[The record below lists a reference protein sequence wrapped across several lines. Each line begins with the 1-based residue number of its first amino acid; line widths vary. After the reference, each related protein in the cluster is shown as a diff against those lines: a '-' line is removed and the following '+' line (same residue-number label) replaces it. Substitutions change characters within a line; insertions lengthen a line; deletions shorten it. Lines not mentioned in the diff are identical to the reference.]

1 MDPFVMNALITESCF
16 IAQSVLSFLGSWCAS
31 APYYSF
37 FSCETCYSFFMAAI
51 TFDTLKFTKRLKEAG
66 FPEAQAEALVDA
78 VLGATSEAELVTKKD
93 LQIELAPLK
102 MDLTLIKWM
111 LGLLL
116 GGVVALLLKA
126 FSPF

>member
-1 MDPFVMNALITESCF
+1 
-16 IAQSVLSFLGSWCAS
+16 
-31 APYYSF
+31 
-37 FSCETCYSFFMAAI
+37 MAAI
-51 TFDTLKFTKRLKEAG
+51 TFDTLKFTKRLREAG

-78 VLGATSEAELVTKKD
+78 VLGATSEADLITKKD

-102 MDLTLIKWM
+102 TDLTLIKWM

-116 GGVVALLLKA
+116 GGVIALLIKA

>member
-1 MDPFVMNALITESCF
+1 
-16 IAQSVLSFLGSWCAS
+16 
-31 APYYSF
+31 
-37 FSCETCYSFFMAAI
+37 MAAI
-51 TFDTLKFTKRLKEAG
+51 TFDTLKFTKKLKEAG

-78 VLGATSEAELVTKKD
+78 VLSATSEAELVTRKD

-102 MDLTLIKWM
+102 TDLMLIKWM

-126 FSPF
+126 FAPF

>member
-1 MDPFVMNALITESCF
+1 
-16 IAQSVLSFLGSWCAS
+16 
-31 APYYSF
+31 
-37 FSCETCYSFFMAAI
+37 MAAT
-51 TFDTLKFTKRLKEAG
+51 TFDTLKFTKKLKEAG

-102 MDLTLIKWM
+102 TDLTLIKWM

-116 GGVVALLLKA
+116 GGVVALILKA

>member
-1 MDPFVMNALITESCF
+1 
-16 IAQSVLSFLGSWCAS
+16 
-31 APYYSF
+31 
-37 FSCETCYSFFMAAI
+37 MAAI
-51 TFDTLKFTKRLKEAG
+51 TFDTLKFTKKLKEAG

-78 VLGATSEAELVTKKD
+78 VLGATSEAELVTRKD

-102 MDLTLIKWM
+102 SDLMLIKWR

-126 FSPF
+126 FAPF

>member
-1 MDPFVMNALITESCF
+1 
-16 IAQSVLSFLGSWCAS
+16 
-31 APYYSF
+31 
-37 FSCETCYSFFMAAI
+37 MAAL

-102 MDLTLIKWM
+102 TDLTLIKWM

-116 GGVVALLLKA
+116 GGVVALVLKA
-126 FSPF
+126 FAPF

>member
-1 MDPFVMNALITESCF
+1 MAHATT
-16 IAQSVLSFLGSWCAS
+16 G
-31 APYYSF
+31 
-37 FSCETCYSFFMAAI
+37 CYSLLMATI
-51 TFDTLKFTKRLKEAG
+51 TFDTLKFTKKLKEAG

-102 MDLTLIKWM
+102 TDLTLIKWM

-116 GGVVALLLKA
+116 GGVVALVLKA
-126 FSPF
+126 FAPF

>member
-1 MDPFVMNALITESCF
+1 
-16 IAQSVLSFLGSWCAS
+16 
-31 APYYSF
+31 
-37 FSCETCYSFFMAAI
+37 MAAI

-102 MDLTLIKWM
+102 TDPTLIKWM

-116 GGVVALLLKA
+116 GGIVALLLKA